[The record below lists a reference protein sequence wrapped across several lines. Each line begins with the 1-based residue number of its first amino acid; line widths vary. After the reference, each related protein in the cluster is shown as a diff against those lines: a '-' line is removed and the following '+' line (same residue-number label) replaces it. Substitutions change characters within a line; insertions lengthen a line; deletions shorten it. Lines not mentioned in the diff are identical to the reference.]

1 MVTVLALS
9 IFVITVAL
17 SLGRPRIGRFRVQ
30 PSSAAVFG
38 TLLVIVAGIL
48 PLSAMAATLSI
59 IALPILT
66 IASLMVITIITDRS
80 GFFRSLA
87 WKIARSAGGSGRR
100 LFTYLFFSGTF
111 VGTLFTND
119 AAVLIFTPLV
129 YQLIEEIKDDSW
141 TLTNKIPYYFA
152 VLYVANLVGGLVIS
166 NPINIMV
173 SSWFSIGFLE
183 YASWMMLP
191 AIVSMLAT
199 YAVLLL
205 IFRNA
210 IPDKYQVPVQSQV
223 PRVNRRLVIICK
235 VVLGLTLI
243 GFFTEQLTGIPTSLV
258 AFSGAVVLLILNTVY
273 GNDSPILVV
282 KSVGWG
288 AITFVTG
295 IFLVTSGLRE
305 TGLTDT
311 LGTIIF
317 GVVDQ
322 SVSLGTYVT
331 GIVAAGASALMNN
344 HPTAW
349 IMALT
354 LQDLPLEEIT
364 MRTMA
369 FAALIGGDLGPKM
382 LPIGSLA
389 ALMWFQIL
397 RAKGVEVSY
406 WQYIKIGVPVTL
418 IALLL
423 SLLMLNLE
431 YALVA

>member
-9 IFVITVAL
+9 IFILTVAL

-38 TLLVIVAGIL
+38 ALLVVLVGIL
-48 PLSAMAATLSI
+48 PFSTMVATLSF
-59 IALPILT
+59 IAHPILT
-66 IASLMVITIITDRS
+66 IASLMVITIIADRS
-80 GFFRSLA
+80 GIFRTLA
-87 WKIARSAGGSGRR
+87 WNLAKSAGGSGRR

-129 YQLIEEIKDDSW
+129 YQLVEEIKDDSW
-141 TLTNKIPYYFA
+141 TIKNKIPYYFA

-199 YAVLLL
+199 YAVLLF

-210 IPDKYQVPVQSQV
+210 IPVRYQIPVRSLGL
-223 PRVNRRLVIICK
+223 RVKPQFVIISA

-243 GFFTEQLTGIPTSLV
+243 GFFTEQLTGIPTSYV
-258 AFSGAVVLLILNTVY
+258 ASAGAVMLLILNSIYTD
-273 GNDSPILVV
+273 DSPVV
-282 KSVGWG
+282 VVREVGWD
-288 AITFVTG
+288 AILFVIG
-295 IFLVTSGLRE
+295 IFLVTNGLRE
-305 TGLTDT
+305 TGLTGV
-311 LGTIIF
+311 LGTLIL

-354 LQDLPLEEIT
+354 LEDLPLGDIT
-364 MRTMA
+364 TRTMA

-389 ALMWFQIL
+389 ALMWFRIL
-397 RAKGVEVSY
+397 RARSVEISY
-406 WQYIKIGVPVTL
+406 WQYIKLGVPVTL

-431 YALVA
+431 YAIGV

>member
-364 MRTMA
+364 MRTMV

-431 YALVA
+431 YALAA

>member
-1 MVTVLALS
+1 VVTVLALS

-17 SLGRPRIGRFRVQ
+17 SLGRPRIGRFRVK

-48 PLSAMAATLSI
+48 PLSEMVATLSI

-66 IASLMVITIITDRS
+66 IGSLMVITIITDRS

-223 PRVNRRLVIICK
+223 PRVNRRFVVICE

-273 GNDSPILVV
+273 SSDSPLLVV
-282 KSVGWG
+282 KSVGWD
-288 AITFVTG
+288 AIIFVIG

-311 LGTIIF
+311 LGKIIL

-322 SVSLGTYVT
+322 SVGLGAFVT

-354 LQDLPLEEIT
+354 LHDLPLEEIT

-431 YALVA
+431 YAFAA